1 MVEENKSVLK
11 TKLGLENLKGLA
23 DTLTQIKEVKE
34 SLDKALSLGSEL
46 AKDNSPIGR
55 ALAQLI
61 EAQGVKALN
70 EDNVNVLQEVK
81 KTMVEE
87 LENRNKTIEELAAK
101 NKELEED
108 RVIHEVTSQVTSE
121 LDRRLPKPGSQ
132 GDGSGE
138 TKLQKALNDV
148 VADFLEKKL
157 AGGGEGS
164 LTSEQIRSI
173 IREEVGKGGGAEKPE
188 DLVDRI
194 VTQLTMGD
202 KLREKLGLGG
212 SASRFLS
219 NQGGDSGLRTDL
231 VKLLLEDERER
242 LKIQQTYGV
251 EAQRNKHLGTIADT
265 VKENLGTGI
274 AAITAAAKE
283 IKASTGAKAATA
295 APQEELH
302 TFTCGHCQKEF
313 AIRPEDWPKLVS
325 GQLPGVPCPHCGA
338 SYTRE
343 QLIA

>member
-1 MVEENKSVLK
+1 MTTGEKGSVLK
-11 TKLGLENLKGLA
+11 TALGLENLKGLA

-34 SLDKALSLGSEL
+34 SLDKALALGSEL
-46 AKDNSPIGR
+46 AKDNSPLGK
-55 ALAQLI
+55 ALARI
-61 EAQGVKALN
+61 VEVKGLKELN
-70 EDNVNVLQEVK
+70 EDNVNVSEEVR
-81 KTMVEE
+81 KTMQEDLKNKE
-87 LENRNKTIEELAAK
+87 KTIEELEAK
-101 NKELEED
+101 NKTLEED
-108 RVIHEVTSQVTSE
+108 KVIHEVTSQVTAE
-121 LDRRLPKPGSQ
+121 LDKRLPKPGSQ

-251 EAQRNKHLGTIADT
+251 EVQRNKHIGTIADT

-274 AAITAAAKE
+274 AAITAAAQE
-283 IKASTGAKAATA
+283 IKAGTGAKPPTPAA
-295 APQEELH
+295 APQRFNCGDCGAEFSLSSEILNNPQFESATCEKCGRKYAKEELL
-302 TFTCGHCQKEF
+302 
-313 AIRPEDWPKLVS
+313 A
-325 GQLPGVPCPHCGA
+325 
-338 SYTRE
+338 
-343 QLIA
+343 